1 MKQQDMFVVLV
12 FLEVERA
19 YQDDM
24 RAALITYARMCI
36 EREPGC
42 RRYDVCL
49 DPVDGTAFL
58 LYQVYDDEA
67 AYLQHRELP
76 HYAEFRILADPW
88 TRSRRVLTYEGGRAA
103 RTPLERRPDPH
114 YLRVVSREPVGCA
127 GGGGRS

>member
-67 AYLQHRELP
+67 AYLHAPRVAALCRVP
-76 HYAEFRILADPW
+76 H
-88 TRSRRVLTYEGGRAA
+88 SRRPLDAVAARADVRGGRAVEH
-103 RTPLERRPDPH
+103 RL
-114 YLRVVSREPVGCA
+114 S
-127 GGGGRS
+127 GGAIRITCRW